1 MFDLF
6 QYGRAAIHYAAE
18 GGHLEII
25 ALLIE
30 NGAVPNIKTTRV
42 RKISQILCYN
52 SNSFKMMY
60 VWNVN

>member
-6 QYGRAAIHYAAE
+6 QYGRAAIHYAAK

-30 NGAVPNIKTTRV
+30 NGADSNVKDAWV
-42 RKISQILCYN
+42 RKIRKLAKFYVIILILL
-52 SNSFKMMY
+52 
-60 VWNVN
+60 